1 MAELLKYRLGQGAI
15 EQIAG
20 VLVRVSPDFPQSVF
34 IRQSLLNLEPLELK
48 QRVHHLIAVLAEC
61 LPRSF
66 TEAATILQ
74 QIPRHWQ
81 ASGVAGGYSTE
92 DYGFAVWPL
101 IDYVSVHG
109 LHEPEL
115 ALQTLEVLTP
125 LFTAEYAIRPFLQQH
140 FELSYSY
147 LQRWTTHDNHH
158 VRRLASEG
166 CRPRLPWGQR
176 VPLLMKQPEI
186 ILPILEQ
193 LKDDDSD
200 YVRRSVANNL
210 NDISKDYPE
219 VVLTLAQ
226 QWLNGEPSKHRQW
239 IIKHATRG
247 LVKAGHADVFALLGH
262 SQAVTLENACL
273 TLDQTVVS
281 MGDSITL
288 DFGFSLPE
296 AHSVV
301 IDYAL
306 HLPRANGKTSVK
318 VFKWQSGKLAAG
330 DYRLSR
336 NYTFKALTTRRY
348 YAGQHAFE
356 VLVNGRSCGKMSFDL
371 RC

>member
-1 MAELLKYRLGQGAI
+1 MAELLKYRLGQAAI
-15 EQIAG
+15 EQIARA
-20 VLVRVSPDFPQSVF
+20 LIRVSPDFPQSVF
-34 IRQSLLNLEPLELK
+34 VRQSLLSLEPLELK
-48 QRVHHLIAVLAEC
+48 QRVNHVIAVLAEC
-61 LPRSF
+61 LPRRF

-81 ASGVAGGYSTE
+81 ASAVPG
-92 DYGFAVWPL
+92 DYGFAAWPL

-140 FELSYSY
+140 FELSYGY
-147 LQRWTTHDNHH
+147 LQRWTQHENHH

-166 CRPRLPWGQR
+166 CRPRLPWGRR
-176 VPLLMKQPEI
+176 VPLLMKQPEV

-210 NDISKDYPE
+210 NDISKDYPN
-219 VVLTLAQ
+219 VVLALAQ
-226 QWLNGEPSKHRQW
+226 QWLGGEPSAKRQW

-247 LVKAGHADVFALLGH
+247 LVKAGHTEVFALLGH
-262 SQAVTLENACL
+262 SDNVTLERAQL
-273 TLDQTVVS
+273 TLDRTQVG
-281 MGDSITL
+281 MDESITL
-288 DFGFSLPE
+288 NFSFSLPE

-318 VFKWQSGKLAAG
+318 VFKWQSGQLAAG
-330 DYRLSR
+330 DYKLSR
-336 NYTFKALTTRRY
+336 SYTFKALTTRRY
-348 YAGQHAFE
+348 YAGEHAFE
-356 VLVNGRSCGKMSFDL
+356 VLVNGQSYGKVMFNLSL
-371 RC
+371 